1 MLQRI
6 FDIIIVILILPL
18 VGPFVLII
26 SLTNLFFLGKPIFFI
41 QKRSGLNGKQIMI
54 LKFRTMK
61 YFNQKEKSISRY
73 GLFLRKTKLDELPQI
88 LNIIKGDLTLVG
100 PRPLYTEYNK
110 LYSKKHKLRLLL
122 KPGITGWAQVN
133 EFDNITWKE
142 KFDLDVWYYHNK
154 TIFIDLLIILKT
166 LIKIIKSF
174 FTKSQFASKMNKFRG
189 YKYDK

>member
-133 EFDNITWKE
+133 EFDNISWKE

>member
-133 EFDNITWKE
+133 EFDNISWKE

-174 FTKSQFASKMNKFRG
+174 FTKNQFASKMNKFRG